1 MAPMPGSFPG
11 SEDEASSL
19 VLPPMPKRQ
28 HALHELLSS
37 ERSYASDLALI
48 CDVHIPLALGHQ
60 CVIHTRSIDP
70 ASSSRTVST
79 ASDTSPQNAL
89 PMNPEDTRIIF
100 NNIEELAIFSESLC
114 DKLEKAIG
122 AGESDDRVGAL
133 FLAMVCSPGLFES
146 SR

>member
-1 MAPMPGSFPG
+1 
-11 SEDEASSL
+11 
-19 VLPPMPKRQ
+19 MPKRQ

-37 ERSYASDLALI
+37 ERAYASDLALI

-60 CVIHTRSIDP
+60 CVIHTR
-70 ASSSRTVST
+70 ASPSRTVST
-79 ASDTSPQNAL
+79 ASDTSPQNSL
-89 PMNPEDTRIIF
+89 PMNPDDTRIIF

-133 FLAMVCSPGLFES
+133 FLAMVCYPRHREP